1 VAPHYTSIIEKVRV
15 RMSDRVDDGGV
26 YALLE
31 LAGSAPP
38 TIATAART
46 IPRFPRAS
54 KSSPSVQRLA
64 PNGRQDR
71 PERKFERRGVI
82 AIPDGCY
89 LDSTFFTGS
98 NDPVEP
104 ECRPASPTGRKPSWK
119 NGRTAAAVLG
129 ASLFGFAL
137 AFFAFTQLT
146 PALGIGLSDVICL
159 SANSKLSQTT
169 RTSE

>member
-1 VAPHYTSIIEKVRV
+1 
-15 RMSDRVDDGGV
+15 MSDRVDDGGV

-38 TIATAART
+38 TIAKAART

-54 KSSPSVQRLA
+54 KSSSSVQRLA

-71 PERKFERRGVI
+71 PEGRFDRGGII

-89 LDSTFFTGS
+89 LDSTFFTGA

-104 ECRPASPTGRKPSWK
+104 EWRSPPPTVREPPSQK
-119 NGRTAAAVLG
+119 RRTVAAALCASLLGLGMAFLVCTQLIPGWGLGWSDVVCLG
-129 ASLFGFAL
+129 A
-137 AFFAFTQLT
+137 
-146 PALGIGLSDVICL
+146 
-159 SANSKLSQTT
+159 NSNPSQTA
-169 RTSE
+169 RASE

>member
-1 VAPHYTSIIEKVRV
+1 
-15 RMSDRVDDGGV
+15 MSDRVDDGGV

-38 TIATAART
+38 KIATAART

-54 KSSPSVQRLA
+54 KSSSSVQRLA
-64 PNGRQDR
+64 QNGPQDR
-71 PERKFERRGVI
+71 PERSFERRGVI

-104 ECRPASPTGRKPSWK
+104 ECRPAPPTGRKSSWK
-119 NGRTAAAVLG
+119 NGRTAATVLG
-129 ASLFGFAL
+129 ASLVGFAL
-137 AFFAFTQLT
+137 AFLAFTQLT
-146 PALGIGLSDVICL
+146 PALRLGLSDVICL
-159 SANSKLSQTT
+159 GANSNLSQTA